1 MDCLENKKYVMRWI
15 LAQGAVLSKHDK
27 ILIEQIGDELSLLE
41 GILSDFIC
49 TRKIYKDKRFNK
61 IKKMYL
67 DILIDCF
74 SEEEKEILRQARK
87 FNDYTIIDKEVKE
100 CSYMTPKKFRG

>member
-1 MDCLENKKYVMRWI
+1 MRWI
-15 LAQGAVLSKHDK
+15 LSQGAILDRRDK
-27 ILIEQIGDELSLLE
+27 ILFEQIGDELALAE

-61 IKKMYL
+61 IKRLYL

-74 SEEEKEILRQARK
+74 SEEEKDILLRARV
-87 FNDYTIIDKEVKE
+87 FDDYSIIDKEVKE
-100 CSYMTPKKFRG
+100 CSYMTPNSN